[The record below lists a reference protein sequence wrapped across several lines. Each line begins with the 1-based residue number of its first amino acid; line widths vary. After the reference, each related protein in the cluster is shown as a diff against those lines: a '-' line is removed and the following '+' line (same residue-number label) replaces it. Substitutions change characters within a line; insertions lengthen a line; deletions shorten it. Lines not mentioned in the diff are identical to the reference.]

1 MVGCFVLRFCVQ
13 STDETKLR
21 KDGRKRTGGPEKKLR
36 AFPFLAFAPNTI
48 AFHLAEREPSL
59 ESSMPSTSLIWCE
72 GRLRSSNTKKVTIAR
87 ERFVTTFSSKS
98 NITFAGQKILGIVR
112 LSRLFHFPIL
122 RNLHSTNVF
131 S

>member
-48 AFHLAEREPSL
+48 AYLAEREPSL

-72 GRLRSSNTKKVTIAR
+72 GRGATAQLKYEET
-87 ERFVTTFSSKS
+87 
-98 NITFAGQKILGIVR
+98 
-112 LSRLFHFPIL
+112 
-122 RNLHSTNVF
+122 RNLRLQGNVDL
-131 S
+131 